1 MFVWRKRASA
11 RWLAANEGELR
22 RIAGDQLAVIET
34 GSGKT
39 ATAEVADN
47 DRRRLERVRRR
58 FGGRITTLPRY
69 WLRNFSRLSAKRSL
83 RIGKRLRIVQ
93 RRMQLRE
100 SDPALII
107 PAGAA
112 FGTGDHA
119 TTAMSLNLLE
129 RISRMLAPG
138 WSLIDLGTGTGVL
151 ALAAKRFG
159 AGKVCAID
167 LDPTAISTAKENA
180 RLNKILGIEFR
191 VSDVRTVTTAQ
202 KFDIVSAN
210 LFSDLLIEISPRVA
224 RMLKGGGFAILSGIL
239 HNQER
244 DLRRGFRGVPLRLLD
259 IRRRGKWN
267 TLLASKTNLTT
278 RKRASTLK
286 VSGDFD
292 PPALGRRGPPGGSCR
307 PKNFPT
313 PSSRPT
319 RCANRAPAGLCP
331 A

>member
-1 MFVWRKRASA
+1 MFVWRKRASV

-22 RIAGDQLAVIET
+22 RIAGDQLAIIET

-39 ATAEVADN
+39 ATAEVADD
-47 DRRRLERVRRR
+47 DRQRLERVRRR
-58 FGGRITTLPRY
+58 FGGRIATLPRY
-69 WLRNFSRLSAKRSL
+69 WLSNFSRLSAKRSL
-83 RIGKRLRIVQ
+83 RIGKRLRIV
-93 RRMQLRE
+93 RRRTHLQGF
-100 SDPALII
+100 PALII

-159 AGKVCAID
+159 AEKVCAID

-191 VSDVRTVTTAQ
+191 VSDVRTVTAAQ

-210 LFSDLLIEISPRVA
+210 LFSDLLIEISPRLA

-239 HNQER
+239 RNQER
-244 DLRRGFRGVPLRLLD
+244 DLRRGFRCLPLRLLD
-259 IRRRGKWN
+259 IRQRGKWI
-267 TLLASKTNLTT
+267 TLLAQK
-278 RKRASTLK
+278 
-286 VSGDFD
+286 
-292 PPALGRRGPPGGSCR
+292 PI
-307 PKNFPT
+307 
-313 PSSRPT
+313 
-319 RCANRAPAGLCP
+319 
-331 A
+331 